1 MSYYRTCS
9 YRPPPCDVAG
19 GGSGMPVRFGP
30 AGVPLSCKG
39 RTIVDGMDDI
49 TSLGLDTMEIQTVR
63 AITPQ
68 HFDQYWQAGLLSWKT
83 EFEMNIHGPYY
94 AEVLGDR
101 RARMRTMAKLE
112 ASLQAGKVLNAHH
125 ITCHVGP
132 YGELGR
138 GKAANEMVAS
148 VFAGVVERVNQIW
161 KEDVDLEVFPWLEE
175 REPMKIGI
183 ETSGRQN
190 LWGSIEEVIEVVN
203 HVPGT
208 VPVLN
213 FGHIHARGHGR
224 LRTSEDYAELFDQ
237 VREGIGTKEFYCH
250 FSGVEHRMG
259 DAMHYTQIRRSDLNF
274 EPLAEYLVDE
284 GDWLDVT
291 LIADSPLLEHDGMYM
306 YLQVERLR
314 HRNLEKQ
321 VREERQRSLAAGI
334 TDQEEEGDGEGS
346 EAEIPEEEK
355 EDGEEDTEGQE
366 EPVTETDEKETPEE
380 ETVDPTKAD
389 YEHVASED
397 EDLF

>member
-1 MSYYRTCS
+1 M
-9 YRPPPCDVAG
+9 
-19 GGSGMPVRFGP
+19 RFGP

-94 AEVLGDR
+94 AEILGNR

-148 VFAGVVERVNQIW
+148 VFSGVVERVNQIW
-161 KEDVDLEVFPWLEE
+161 KEDIDLEVFPWLEE

-321 VREERQRSLAAGI
+321 VREERQRALAAGI
-334 TDQEEEGDGEGS
+334 IDQQ
-346 EAEIPEEEK
+346 EEEK
-355 EDGEEDTEGQE
+355 EEKASEEEKASNEEEEGVPTEEEKEEQE
-366 EPVTETDEKETPEE
+366 EKVAEADDAETPE
-380 ETVDPTKAD
+380 TPDDPTKGD